1 MKRRIKLN
9 IMRYTIY
16 INEYNWALV
25 DNKREYYY
33 GWSKRRGFEKGYQL

>member
-1 MKRRIKLN
+1 MKLHIKLN

-16 INEYNWALV
+16 INEYNLCLV

-33 GWSKRRGFEKGYQL
+33 GWSKRRGFEKGWQA